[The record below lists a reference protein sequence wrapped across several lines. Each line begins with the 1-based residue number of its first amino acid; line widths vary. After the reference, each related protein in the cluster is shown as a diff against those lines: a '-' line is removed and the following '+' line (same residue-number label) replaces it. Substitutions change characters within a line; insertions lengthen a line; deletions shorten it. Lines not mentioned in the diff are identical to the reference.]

1 MGSPVDGL
9 LDESELSR
17 WRAEFPELA
26 QRVHL
31 ANCSHGAQSRA
42 AAAGVEAYMTSWRE
56 QGMDWDG
63 WLTQVDGAR
72 ADFARLIGAR
82 PEDVGVGSSVSQL
95 TAAVAGA
102 LDYSTG
108 RSRILT
114 SEAEF
119 PTVPQIWLAHGK
131 FGVKMDTA
139 PISHDPTGAPVVD
152 PQEVT
157 RRIEKDTALVSVP
170 QTYYL
175 NGALA
180 DIRSIA
186 DAAHRAGALV
196 FVDAYQGLGVAPV
209 DVQAEGIDLL
219 VSGTQKFL
227 LGTPGI
233 AFLYV
238 NPRIADQLRPA
249 ATGWMGRANPFA
261 FKNDDTEYAPGARR
275 FDTGTPP
282 ILAAY
287 ASRPGMQMLAQVGVP
302 RIQAHVQALSRLAY
316 DVAGGYGLDIASP
329 RDVTQKAAT
338 VAIRV
343 PDSHAVEMRLKE
355 QGILVA
361 ARGPVV
367 RIAPHFYN
375 TTDEVGAAVRAVAE
389 ALG

>member
-56 QGMDWDG
+56 QGMDWDA
-63 WLTQVDGAR
+63 WLAELDGAR
-72 ADFARLIGAR
+72 ADFARLINAR
-82 PEDVGVGSSVSQL
+82 PEDVAVGSSVSQL
-95 TAAVAGA
+95 ATAVAGA
-102 LDYSTG
+102 FNYG
-108 RSRILT
+108 AGGSRILT
-114 SEAEF
+114 SDAEF
-119 PTVPQIWLAHGK
+119 PTVPQIWLAHRK
-131 FGVKMDTA
+131 FGAKVDIV
-139 PISHDPTGAPVVD
+139 PLSRDQGGAPVVD
-152 PQEVT
+152 PADIL
-157 RRIEKDTALVSVP
+157 RHIEKDTVLVSVP

-175 NGALA
+175 NGALT
-180 DIRSIA
+180 DIRPIA

-282 ILAAY
+282 VINAY
-287 ASRPGMQMLAQVGVP
+287 ASRPGMQMLTEIGVP
-302 RIQAHVQALSRLAY
+302 RIHAHVQALSRLAY
-316 DVAGGYGLDIASP
+316 DVAARYGLEVASP
-329 RDVTQKAAT
+329 RDVTRKAST
-338 VAIRV
+338 VAIRL
-343 PDSHAVEMRLKE
+343 PDSHAVEVHLKAR
-355 QGILVA
+355 GILVA

-375 TTDEVGAAVRAVAE
+375 TADEMEAAVEAVAE
-389 ALG
+389 GAK